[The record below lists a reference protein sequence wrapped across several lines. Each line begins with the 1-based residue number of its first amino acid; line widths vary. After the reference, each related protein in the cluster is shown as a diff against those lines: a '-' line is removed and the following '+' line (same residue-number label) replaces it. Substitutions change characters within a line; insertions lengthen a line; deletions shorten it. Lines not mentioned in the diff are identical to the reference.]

1 MKKSILNDNQE
12 HTDIFTARTPTI
24 SVMFT
29 AFAFIIWAG
38 CIIAMVVFATKHAL
52 NLFAWIYIVSAF
64 VSGCLCEA
72 IAFAVKCLYNIMRNT
87 NITNMFILDWY
98 NSNKKE
104 NEEPSA

>member
-29 AFAFIIWAG
+29 
-38 CIIAMVVFATKHAL
+38 VVFATKHAL